1 MPATATIKINGA
13 YDGCK
18 NKNQLGLAI
27 WEQHEGKLTPK
38 EVVEIARQARPDI
51 AGFVISDAYNGQT
64 NWRKKHNIAAPNT
77 KAKRTPATTTATTR
91 TAKPAS
97 VSFVYEEAFRFVEK
111 SNGIDNAIAILE
123 QLKKLKGVL

>member
-1 MPATATIKINGA
+1 MPATATIKLNSV
-13 YDGCK
+13 YDNCK

-27 WEQHEGKLTPK
+27 WEQHDGKITPR
-38 EVVEIARQARPDI
+38 EVVEIASQVRPDI
-51 AGFVISDAYNGQT
+51 QGFIISDAYNGQT
-64 NWRKKHNIAAPNT
+64 NWRRKHNIATPNA
-77 KAKRTPATTTATTR
+77 KAKRTPATTTTR

-111 SNGIDNAIAILE
+111 SNGLDNAIAILE